1 MIRTRTNPG
10 NVPKESLN
18 HASSRPLGTNPRNS
32 GTKSGTQYSIFP
44 DKNILGNVPNG
55 PWVHVQVQGGYA
67 SAPCNPVTM
76 SPDMDLVRE

>member
-1 MIRTRTNPG
+1 MSEGQNQGHNIL
-10 NVPKESLN
+10 SF
-18 HASSRPLGTNPRNS
+18 
-32 GTKSGTQYSIFP
+32 Q
-44 DKNILGNVPNG
+44 DKNILGSVPDG